1 MLSAVIITKDSQDTI
16 EKCLRSIQWIDDII
30 IVDSGSCDKTIEIAS
45 LYTKNIIKN
54 EFIDYASQKNLGI
67 KYAKNEWILSID
79 ADEYLSL
86 DLSKEIQ
93 EAIKKNE
100 YDGYLIPFKNFC
112 FGKWLKYGG
121 FFPDYHLRLFK
132 KSKGKFVGDIL
143 VHEGVQV
150 TGKIGKLKSPI
161 MHYAYSSMNQYF
173 EKFNL
178 YTSLEAKGKFIK
190 NHPVTGYYLFI
201 KPIINF
207 IKRFIIKLGFLDGIQ
222 GFLACACSSIYIFV
236 VHLKMLELYGFQN
249 KKISLI
255 RTIFT
260 RK

>member
-112 FGKWLKYGG
+112 FGKWL
-121 FFPDYHLRLFK
+121 
-132 KSKGKFVGDIL
+132 
-143 VHEGVQV
+143 
-150 TGKIGKLKSPI
+150 
-161 MHYAYSSMNQYF
+161 
-173 EKFNL
+173 
-178 YTSLEAKGKFIK
+178 
-190 NHPVTGYYLFI
+190 
-201 KPIINF
+201 
-207 IKRFIIKLGFLDGIQ
+207 
-222 GFLACACSSIYIFV
+222 
-236 VHLKMLELYGFQN
+236 
-249 KKISLI
+249 
-255 RTIFT
+255 
-260 RK
+260 